1 MEGSAATRS
10 GGAFDLEELAM
21 ERLADLR
28 RRLRRRARCR
38 GLSLLETVV
47 ASAILA
53 VGVASLTS
61 VAATSARLHQSGQQ
75 KNAALRSLDAQLAT
89 IESTAF
95 AGLGALDGQTFVVD
109 PAAAP
114 SSSGGDPR
122 ESTQGGTTVEPA
134 TGAIAVTAP
143 TGDAGELVEVAVS
156 LTWQGMNGPQTM
168 VRRLR
173 RSRLGG

>member
-1 MEGSAATRS
+1 MEH
-10 GGAFDLEELAM
+10 LP
-21 ERLADLR
+21 DLR
-28 RRLRRRARCR
+28 RRLRRRVRCR

-47 ASAILA
+47 ATAILA

-95 AGLGALDGQTFVVD
+95 TGLAALDGQTFVVD

-114 SSSGGDPR
+114 SSSGGSDGRHP
-122 ESTQGGTTVEPA
+122 TQGGTTSGEPA
-134 TGAIAVTAP
+134 TGAIAVSAP
-143 TGDAGELVEVAVS
+143 TGDAGELVEVAVT

>member
-1 MEGSAATRS
+1 MKPLT
-10 GGAFDLEELAM
+10 DP
-21 ERLADLR
+21 R
-28 RRLRRRARCR
+28 RRLRHRARCR

-53 VGVASLTS
+53 VGVSSLTN

-89 IESTAF
+89 IESTDF
-95 AGLGALDGQTFVVD
+95 AGLAALDGQTFVVD

-114 SSSGGDPR
+114 WSNSGDSSG
-122 ESTQGGTTVEPA
+122 STEGGTVAESA

-143 TGDAGELVEVAVS
+143 TGNAGELVEVAVA
-156 LTWQGMNGPQTM
+156 LTWQGLSGPQTM